1 MLNNHFKISSCDMS
15 MTLTIF
21 QTINSTPCINMKI
34 GAQSGYLNSE
44 PEVLAK
50 GLFWSDSTN
59 YHTVFPGFTQ

>member
-1 MLNNHFKISSCDMS
+1 

-21 QTINSTPCINMKI
+21 QTIKSTPCINMKI